1 MRFISNGKKNNYK
14 LVYSNCSFEVWL
26 LYHYKDIKIGECS
39 QKNYEK
45 LLTKQLNKKYEKKR
59 GIKFSDEQ
67 KETAI
72 KQSKKVYERYL
83 AVKKK
88 SITELTVQIFIL
100 FLKNLKKSLI
110 NMNLSK
116 KLKSLEKI

>member
-1 MRFISNGKKNNYK
+1 MRFISNSKKNNYK

-59 GIKFSDEQ
+59 GIKFFDEQ

-72 KQSKKVYERYL
+72 KQSKKVHERYL
-83 AVKKK
+83 AAKEK
-88 SITELTVQIFIL
+88 
-100 FLKNLKKSLI
+100 I
-110 NMNLSK
+110 NNRTNSTNFYII
-116 KLKSLEKI
+116 LEKFKEVFNRYELK